1 MNQGTN
7 KYKLDGILDLK
18 VHVPF
23 HVPFYETFHVP
34 FLQFN
39 TSLCYCF
46 NLLYCILLAPACG
59 ANPSPQSFEFIAL
72 FFVL

>member
-39 TSLCYCF
+39 TPLCYCF
-46 NLLYCILLAPACG
+46 NLLY
-59 ANPSPQSFEFIAL
+59 
-72 FFVL
+72 